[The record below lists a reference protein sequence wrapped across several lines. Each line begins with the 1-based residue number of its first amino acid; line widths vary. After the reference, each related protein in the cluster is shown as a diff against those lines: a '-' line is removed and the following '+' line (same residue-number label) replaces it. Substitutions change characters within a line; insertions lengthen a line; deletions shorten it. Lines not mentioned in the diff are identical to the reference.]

1 MFRKL
6 LYAGQRFKNTLVW
19 KKKILVSQWAREFHN
34 LPETA
39 AVKGKWGEH
48 IEVPFADMFLDWYNK
63 RNIQEIGYL
72 AGSQISK
79 TESVFV
85 LINYIIDRD
94 PCAMTLFF
102 PNDNLASFNASEKVI
117 PAIKSCEANADS
129 MDKKLAE
136 VNRKEKTLLIRFLGG
151 FLRIAGAETSKN
163 RKSVNSRVTFIDE
176 ASEIKIE
183 NIAEIIERS
192 KTYAKYGRKLYLT
205 STMVHDDMDEAGLPI
220 DPLLRF
226 YTTAECV
233 VHWEAKCRYCGAFQ
247 ELEIENVHYPL
258 LSEMEDK
265 NEAAY
270 VSWSSRQ
277 SYYECAHCKE
287 KWNDSDREYAI
298 NHGQKK
304 VLRGSEDTAIS
315 ICLRISS
322 LYSNFLPMQMIVG
335 KMLEAEGN
343 PLLEQKFHHGWLAKR
358 YEKKVEKTDP
368 SKIFATT
375 TTIERG
381 EVPKNSI
388 ALTLTI
394 DVQKDHFWFMIVS
407 HQPDKNIHIVDWG
420 RLEGW
425 ANVEDLMDA
434 KIGARGLTINLT
446 GIDYGYSQDGTVQEF
461 LMMHR
466 GASIPIKGGSNP
478 DAKTYHTT
486 TIEADATGKAIKGG
500 MLLYVTNTYHYK
512 SICYAKLGRCY
523 EGAETNIITIP
534 KIDYLTDGTIDR
546 DFTNLA
552 KQLTSENYYT
562 EAEKSPNKKAGW
574 QKVSN
579 HADNHLWDCLY
590 MQVFLRD
597 LLKIDFKKKKEIL
610 ETKNED
616 KPVGILDRY

>member
-1 MFRKL
+1 
-6 LYAGQRFKNTLVW
+6 
-19 KKKILVSQWAREFHN
+19 
-34 LPETA
+34 
-39 AVKGKWGEH
+39 
-48 IEVPFADMFLDWYNK
+48 
-63 RNIQEIGYL
+63 
-72 AGSQISK
+72 
-79 TESVFV
+79 
-85 LINYIIDRD
+85 
-94 PCAMTLFF
+94 
-102 PNDNLASFNASEKVI
+102 
-117 PAIKSCEANADS
+117 
-129 MDKKLAE
+129 
-136 VNRKEKTLLIRFLGG
+136 
-151 FLRIAGAETSKN
+151 
-163 RKSVNSRVTFIDE
+163 
-176 ASEIKIE
+176 
-183 NIAEIIERS
+183 
-192 KTYAKYGRKLYLT
+192 
-205 STMVHDDMDEAGLPI
+205 MVA
-220 DPLLRF
+220 
-226 YTTAECV
+226 
-233 VHWEAKCRYCGAFQ
+233 
-247 ELEIENVHYPL
+247 
-258 LSEMEDK
+258 
-265 NEAAY
+265 
-270 VSWSSRQ
+270 
-277 SYYECAHCKE
+277 
-287 KWNDSDREYAI
+287 
-298 NHGQKK
+298 
-304 VLRGSEDTAIS
+304 
-315 ICLRISS
+315 
-322 LYSNFLPMQMIVG
+322 
-335 KMLEAEGN
+335 
-343 PLLEQKFHHGWLAKR
+343 
-358 YEKKVEKTDP
+358 
-368 SKIFATT
+368 
-375 TTIERG
+375 
-381 EVPKNSI
+381 
-388 ALTLTI
+388 
-394 DVQKDHFWFMIVS
+394 S

-597 LLKIDFKKKKEIL
+597 LLKIDFKKKKEIP